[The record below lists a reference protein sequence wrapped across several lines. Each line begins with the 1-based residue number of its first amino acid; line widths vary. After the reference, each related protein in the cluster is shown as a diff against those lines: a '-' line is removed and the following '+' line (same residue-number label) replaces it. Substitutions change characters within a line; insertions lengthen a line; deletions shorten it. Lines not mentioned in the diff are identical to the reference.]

1 MRVVRMHVRWRR
13 RLSVRLTAVVALVVT
28 VTIGAFVA
36 LGLRAQQGHLEGEV
50 VRGAALLS
58 DTIKSSTH
66 QHMLD
71 DRRQDAY
78 LIMETIG
85 RQEGIEGVRIFN
97 KDGRVTYSNHPAEIG
112 TQVDKRAESC
122 YACHAADQPIVR
134 LTVPSRSRTYRSNG
148 HRVLAMVTPI
158 YNEPSCSTA
167 ACHAHPESQRVLGVV
182 DVGISLAEIDRGLSD
197 LERSTA
203 AASALGVIVLATGV
217 GFFARRLVVRPVAQ
231 LLEGT
236 RRIAEGDLRHRIL
249 LEGNREDEIGLLAR
263 SFNRM
268 TESLARADAEI
279 RELMEGLERQVEQR
293 TAALKDTQTQLVHA
307 EKMASLGRLAASIA
321 HEINNP
327 LAGILTFAKLMI
339 RTLEDGSAAV
349 PRPGHLK
356 NLRLVQREAER
367 CTAIVRNLLD
377 FARQRAMTLV
387 AVDVGAVVEEA
398 LSLVAHQLAL
408 KGVAVEKRLA
418 AVPPVQGDFGQL
430 RQAFVNVI
438 LNACDAMGAGGRL
451 TVTARTVG
459 ESGPVELTF
468 EDTGMGIPSEHLAR
482 IFDPFFS
489 TKEKGTGLGLSVV
502 YGIVERHGGRM
513 DVRSEVGKGT
523 SLRIRLPLP
532 SAPGGDAPAPARV
545 PGVVA

>member
-1 MRVVRMHVRWRR
+1 MDVSWRR
-13 RLSVRLTAVVALVVT
+13 RLSVRLTAVVAMVVM
-28 VTIGAFVA
+28 VTMGAFVA
-36 LGLRAQQGHLEGEV
+36 LGLRAQQRHLEGEV
-50 VRGAALLS
+50 IRGAALLS

-66 QHMLD
+66 QHMLE

-97 KDGRVTYSNHPAEIG
+97 KDGRVTYSNHPAEVG

-122 YACHAADQPIVR
+122 YACHAADQPLER
-134 LTVPSRSRTYRSNG
+134 LTLPSRSRTYRANG

-167 ACHAHPESQRVLGVV
+167 GCHAHPESQRVLGVV
-182 DVGISLAEIDRGLSD
+182 DVGISLAEIDRGLAD

-203 AASALGVIVLATGV
+203 AVSALGVIVLAAGV
-217 GFFARRLVVRPVAQ
+217 GFFARRLVVGPVAQ
-231 LLEGT
+231 LVEGT
-236 RRIAEGDLRHRIL
+236 RRIAEGDLGHRIL
-249 LEGNREDEIGLLAR
+249 LEDGREDEIGLLAR

-268 TESLARADAEI
+268 TESLARADGEI

-293 TAALKDTQTQLVHA
+293 TAALRDAQAQLVHA

-327 LAGILTFAKLMI
+327 LAGILTFAKLMV
-339 RTLEDGSAAV
+339 RTLEDESTDV
-349 PRPGHLK
+349 PRSGHLK
-356 NLRLVQREAER
+356 NLKLVQREAER

-377 FARQRAMTLV
+377 FARQRPMTLA
-387 AVDVGAVVEEA
+387 AVDVHAVIEEA

-408 KGVAVEKRLA
+408 KGVSVEKRLFA
-418 AVPPVQGDFGQL
+418 APPVHGDFGQL

-438 LNACDAMGAGGRL
+438 LNACDALAPGGRL
-451 TVTARTVG
+451 LVTAGTAG
-459 ESGPVELTF
+459 ESGPVEVSF
-468 EDTGMGIPSEHLAR
+468 EDTGAGIPPEHLAR

-502 YGIVERHGGRM
+502 YGIVERHGGEL
-513 DVRSEVGKGT
+513 DVKSEVGKGT
-523 SLRIRLPLP
+523 RLRMRLPLV
-532 SAPGGDAPAPARV
+532 SAPGGNVPAGQ
-545 PGVVA
+545 PGTAA